1 MKRNLIQSGICI
13 ICACILCLLTFSC
26 TVAAYELVITTPTSL
41 AQGTPLVVTGI
52 SNLPPGISID
62 VVLFREED
70 TTEEV
75 ARQTVMLQGT
85 PEFSVVFPTSTLPI
99 GLYKVQV
106 PGFPGF
112 PFLGNS
118 ISVQH
123 VQILPASASPS
134 VPPTTHVTPTGTPA
148 DEIIIGTVSPTKPIV
163 GDLAVTATPAGALAL
178 LDGKHSSSTPCTFR
192 DVERGYH
199 SLSVSSPGYAPW
211 NTTVFVSGGETTR
224 VFISLV
230 PSPTPMATPT
240 QASLPDMGT
249 ASISSEPS
257 GAEVSVDSVFRG
269 TTPLT
274 LGSVEQGTHTIL
286 ITKEGYEPWQ
296 TEVVV
301 QNASNVS
308 VNASLIPV
316 ATRVPTRTNVVGW
329 VAVLGVV
336 FGVVLLWRRRR
347 EG

>member
-1 MKRNLIQSGICI
+1 
-13 ICACILCLLTFSC
+13 
-26 TVAAYELVITTPTSL
+26 
-41 AQGTPLVVTGI
+41 
-52 SNLPPGISID
+52 
-62 VVLFREED
+62 
-70 TTEEV
+70 
-75 ARQTVMLQGT
+75 VMLQGN
-85 PEFSVVFPTSTLPI
+85 PEFSAVFATSTLPV

-134 VPPTTHVTPTGTPA
+134 VPPTTYVTPTGTPA
-148 DEIIIGTVSPTKPIV
+148 DQIIIGTISPTKPIV
-163 GDLAVTATPAGALAL
+163 GDLAVNATPSGALAV
-178 LDGKHSSSTPCTFR
+178 LDRKHSSSTPCIFQA
-192 DVERGYH
+192 VERGYH
-199 SLSVSSPGYAPW
+199 SLSVSSPGYAPG

-230 PSPTPMATPT
+230 PSPTLTATPT

-249 ASISSEPS
+249 ASILSEPS
-257 GAEVSVDSVFRG
+257 GAEVSINSVFRG

-274 LGSVEQGTHTIL
+274 LGSIEQGTHTIL

-296 TEVVV
+296 TEIVV
-301 QNASNVS
+301 QNAGNIS
-308 VNASLIPV
+308 VNARLVPV
-316 ATRVPTRTNVVGW
+316 ATTVTTRVSVGGW
-329 VAVLGVV
+329 VAVLGVML
-336 FGVVLLWRRRR
+336 GVLLWRRR

>member
-1 MKRNLIQSGICI
+1 MKKILIQSSMCI
-13 ICACILCLLTFSC
+13 ICVCILCLFTFSC

-52 SNLPPGISID
+52 TNLPPGISID

-75 ARQTVMLQGT
+75 ARQTVMLQGN
-85 PEFSVVFPTSTLPI
+85 PEFSAVFATSTLPV

-148 DEIIIGTVSPTKPIV
+148 DEIIIGTVSPTNPIM
-163 GDLAVTATPAGALAL
+163 GDLAVNATPAGALAV
-178 LDGKHSSSTPCTFR
+178 LDGKHSSSTPCIFR

-211 NTTVFVSGGETTR
+211 NTTVFVSGSETTR
-224 VFISLV
+224 VFISLL
-230 PSPTPMATPT
+230 PSPTPTATST
-240 QASLPDMGT
+240 LASLLDMGT

-257 GAEVSVDSVFRG
+257 GAEVFVDSAFWG
-269 TTPLT
+269 ITPLT
-274 LGSVEQGTHTIL
+274 LVSIEQGTHTIL
-286 ITKEGYEPWQ
+286 ITKEGYEAWK
-296 TEVVV
+296 TEITV
-301 QNASNVS
+301 QNAGNIS

-316 ATRVPTRTNVVGW
+316 ATPAPTRASVGGW
-329 VAVLGVV
+329 VAVLGVIV
-336 FGVVLLWRRRR
+336 VGVL
-347 EG
+347 

>member
-1 MKRNLIQSGICI
+1 MKKNLIQSGICI
-13 ICACILCLLTFSC
+13 IGACILCLLTFSC

-52 SNLPPGISID
+52 TNLPPGISID

-85 PEFSVVFPTSTLPI
+85 PEFSVVFPTSSLPI

-178 LDGKHSSSTPCTFR
+178 LDGNHSNSTPCIFR

-230 PSPTPMATPT
+230 PSPTLTATPT

-249 ASISSEPS
+249 ASISSEPYH
-257 GAEVSVDSVFRG
+257 AEVSIDSIFRG
-269 TTPLT
+269 FTPLI
-274 LGSVEQGTHTIL
+274 LVPIEQGTHTIL
-286 ITKEGYEPWQ
+286 ITKEGYEAWQ
-296 TEVVV
+296 TEIVV
-301 QNASNVS
+301 QNAGNIS
-308 VNASLIPV
+308 VNARLIPV
-316 ATRVPTRTNVVGW
+316 ATTNPTKASVEGW
-329 VAVLGVV
+329 VAAMGVVLGVV
-336 FGVVLLWRRRR
+336 VLWRRR